1 MMKLQSRSKLVSSN
15 LFVSTKILEASWGMW
30 ECCVREADLRFGK
43 NSIQRDFKGISEL
56 WQKDRYGSEAV
67 VD

>member
-1 MMKLQSRSKLVSSN
+1 
-15 LFVSTKILEASWGMW
+15 MW
-30 ECCVREADLRFGK
+30 KCCMREADLRLEK